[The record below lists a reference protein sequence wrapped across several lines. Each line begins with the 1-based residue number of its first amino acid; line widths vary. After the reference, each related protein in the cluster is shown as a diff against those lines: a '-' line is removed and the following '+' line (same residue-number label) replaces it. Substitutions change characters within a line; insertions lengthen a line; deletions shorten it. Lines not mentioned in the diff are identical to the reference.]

1 MVALGDGALAQA
13 LVKALYDAKHAEE
26 YHLRMVALL
35 RTMEADRVAAL
46 AAEVS
51 GGPTQKPQK
60 MWGSSEN
67 ARTRRLRNRAEG
79 RASVQ
84 AAKDSAAE
92 AKARAEQEAAAGVA
106 TGVEEAL
113 ADVRQEGE
121 KEHFAQAQAAEEA
134 ANDVQDSGDMKEAGD
149 MDDEE
154 QEVKETDDEEKEQAG
169 PATASALD
177 GGGAAAAPPPAP
189 ETLAIEHEQEKP
201 DHEEGVEEEG
211 ELISLV
217 QQPEAVE
224 EAVVVERLFGSKA
237 VGESAQGGVR
247 VHHSFFFPPPKRERK
262 LSGEVQQEE
271 AQRPKSPEKE
281 AVGQAEQHGSG
292 GEGGD
297 EMEDVGQDG
306 MDGLW
311 ERHTE
316 KLVQAAALQTQQSNQ
331 LLAMMKQWVEEGRN
345 PVTGLPPP
353 ARR

>member
-1 MVALGDGALAQA
+1 MASAPKWRLGDGALAKA
-13 LVKALYDAKHAEE
+13 LVKALYDAKHEEE

-35 RTMEADRVAAL
+35 RTMEADRVVAL

-51 GGPTQKPQK
+51 GGPTRKLQN
-60 MWGSSEN
+60 MWGGSSEN

-106 TGVEEAL
+106 AGVEEAL

-121 KEHFAQAQAAEEA
+121 KEDFAQAQAAEEA

-177 GGGAAAAPPPAP
+177 GGGVAAASSPAP
-189 ETLAIEHEQEKP
+189 ETVAIEYEQEKP

-237 VGESAQGGVR
+237 VGESAQGGDR

-262 LSGEVQQEE
+262 LSGEVQQED
-271 AQRPKSPEKE
+271 AKRPKSPEKE
-281 AVGQAEQHGSG
+281 DVGQAEQHGSG
-292 GEGGD
+292 GEGGE
-297 EMEDVGQDG
+297 EME
-306 MDGLW
+306 
-311 ERHTE
+311 TE
-316 KLVQAAALQTQQSNQ
+316 HEMETEIPQWRFDMTKEQTVS
-331 LLAMMKQWVEEGRN
+331 RN
-345 PVTGLPPP
+345 NAVV
-353 ARR
+353 

>member
-1 MVALGDGALAQA
+1 MEPKWLAFGDGALAKA
-13 LVKALYDAKHAEE
+13 LVKALYDAKHEEE

-35 RTMEADRVAAL
+35 RTMEADRVVAL
-46 AAEVS
+46 AAKV
-51 GGPTQKPQK
+51 GGRPTQKPQYTR
-60 MWGSSEN
+60 SDRSTEN
-67 ARTRRLRNRAEG
+67 SKARRLRNRAEG

-106 TGVEEAL
+106 AGVEEAL

-121 KEHFAQAQAAEEA
+121 KEDFAQAQAAEEA

-154 QEVKETDDEEKEQAG
+154 QEVKESGDDEKEQAG

-177 GGGAAAAPPPAP
+177 GGGVAAASSPAP
-189 ETLAIEHEQEKP
+189 ETVAIEHEQEKP

-237 VGESAQGGVR
+237 VGESAQGGDR

-262 LSGEVQQEE
+262 LSGEVQQED
-271 AQRPKSPEKE
+271 AKRPKSPEKE
-281 AVGQAEQHGSG
+281 DVQQAEQHGSG
-292 GEGGD
+292 GEGDD
-297 EMEDVGQDG
+297 EMETEIPQLRFG
-306 MDGLW
+306 MTKEQVD
-311 ERHTE
+311 RY
-316 KLVQAAALQTQQSNQ
+316 ANAMQQEYNEESKRRE
-331 LLAMMKQWVEEGRN
+331 LLREVAYGR
-345 PVTGLPPP
+345 
-353 ARR
+353 R